1 MSLVRSSRSLILYQ
15 QHFVFCFA
23 FRCDFFLTGFLTA
36 GLHEDGRAWGEAEG
50 IGAERSSCWILF
62 LMFQELIDLWSTHWF
77 ADLPTILCVHYAQV
91 DPLTI
96 AAEDCGAVLGSL
108 RHSDDWCMSEL
119 WTPCRLW
126 LWTSCQRRLTQRSE
140 MRALFSLALSIHR
153 PSHLDATRTLSP
165 LHLRWLF

>member
-1 MSLVRSSRSLILYQ
+1 MR
-15 QHFVFCFA
+15 
-23 FRCDFFLTGFLTA
+23 FFFDGIF
-36 GLHEDGRAWGEAEG
+36 DGRTSWRRQSLRRGRG
-50 IGAERSSCWILF
+50 YWSWTIILLNSF